1 MKGQMGGGGNYSRK
15 NSVHIVLAEETH
27 TQNGPWKC
35 LVLPFVVFP
44 SLVSKTHDFSTASR
58 SCTLAVNVF
67 TERSSFYFVKG
78 RTYGLMDSER
88 QWWWRNK
95 RCDLAV
101 CASGWGHKFSH
112 RFLEAAFVLFIYL
125 KKKKKKGAGVKMT
138 LICSTS
144 HMFQAVS
151 ESVFCWD
158 FVASF

>member
-1 MKGQMGGGGNYSRK
+1 M
-15 NSVHIVLAEETH
+15 LAEETHTH

-58 SCTLAVNVF
+58 SCTLAVSVF

-78 RTYGLMDSER
+78 RTYRLMDSER

-112 RFLEAAFVLFIYL
+112 RFLEAAFVLFTYL
-125 KKKKKKGAGVKMT
+125 KKKKKKKSRGEDDAYLQHITHVSSCKR
-138 LICSTS
+138 ICFLLRFCSLFLTCNPGQSTIDR
-144 HMFQAVS
+144 QYI
-151 ESVFCWD
+151 
-158 FVASF
+158 